1 MTNKKIVAGL
11 LTGLA
16 AGVVLTLV
24 LSSKK
29 GQENSK
35 KLLKGSRNL
44 KEDLKGKFND
54 FIDQVQDKVHAA
66 LK

>member
-1 MTNKKIVAGL
+1 MTSKKIVAGL

-16 AGVVLTLV
+16 AGVVLTLI

-29 GQENSK
+29 GQETSK
-35 KLLKGSRNL
+35 RLLKGGSNL

-54 FIDQVQDKVHAA
+54 FIDQVQDKVQGI

>member
-16 AGVVLTLV
+16 AGVVLTLA

-29 GQENSK
+29 GRQSGK
-35 KLLKGSRNL
+35 KILKGSLDIRD
-44 KEDLKGKFND
+44 DLKGKFND
-54 FIDQVQDKVHAA
+54 FIDQVQQKVHGI